1 MNHPVGHL
9 IWLVY
14 YYGCVNQWCL
24 WLYFINRLA
33 VIVQLKVDL
42 MVLALGLIRGNSF
55 TTAIT
60 EPKCVLNK
68 YFKDISMLFACQQ
81 VHMKLNMKYV
91 CVFIFQLVRYEKI
104 TGASLGFCIHGCQTP
119 NLRLKVDHKPLFWGN
134 FRPLFLN
141 QRVPWHP

>member
-1 MNHPVGHL
+1 MVVSPV
-9 IWLVY
+9 
-14 YYGCVNQWCL
+14 QWCL
-24 WLYFINRLA
+24 WLYFINRLT

-55 TTAIT
+55 TAAIT

-81 VHMKLNMKYV
+81 VHMKLNMKCV

-104 TGASLGFCIHGCQTP
+104 KLQLNDEVNMCWPFLYYTEIEI
-119 NLRLKVDHKPLFWGN
+119 NLSHWLCHFSMKISCFVNMW
-134 FRPLFLN
+134 
-141 QRVPWHP
+141 VY